1 MNTPTLVRTE
11 AITKLSETVDN
22 VKSIAQ
28 QALELAQNAGTGG
41 SDEVYDA
48 ADEVQEADEAV
59 VENLLNYDEYDFIN
73 SISNNLRCFIV
84 NSCKARKYQDGTMR
98 FFLTITTKAFPAVSS
113 SHYGLNGLARY
124 AHLRSFRH

>member
-1 MNTPTLVRTE
+1 MSNPTLVRTE

-48 ADEVQEADEAV
+48 ADEVQEADEEV
-59 VENLLNYDEYDFIN
+59 VENLLNYDEYNFIN
-73 SISNNLRCFIV
+73 SINNNLRCFIV
-84 NSCKARKYQDGTMR
+84 
-98 FFLTITTKAFPAVSS
+98 TIPPISIPV
-113 SHYGLNGLARY
+113 
-124 AHLRSFRH
+124 